1 MMSLTMV
8 SCATVCYR
16 VLPCAARCILPH
28 ARRITCNGY
37 GEKENR
43 RYAHMLAQKNVVA
56 FVHEEHQFTERLFMF
71 YARIRDGKL
80 PGFTKKEERFAAMTF
95 AEVVEFAKDFGVD
108 RALATKTELFTC
120 FRACRRNPVHQPNML
135 SYPEFVECL
144 ARVALLSFSKPYLD
158 KNHPKPE
165 HKIHGFFGWCRAS
178 DGLKRIGT

>member
-1 MMSLTMV
+1 MIYV
-8 SCATVCYR
+8 PCVPR
-16 VLPCAARCILPH
+16 VPCLPCL
-28 ARRITCNGY
+28 T
-37 GEKENR
+37 
-43 RYAHMLAQKNVVA
+43 
-56 FVHEEHQFTERLFMF
+56 RLTRLNSFS
-71 YARIRDGKL
+71 
-80 PGFTKKEERFAAMTF
+80 ERFAAMTF

-120 FRACRRNPVHQPNML
+120 FRACRRNPLHNML

-178 DGLKRIGT
+178 DGLKRIGAIEWSRGHSRAGLQLTKVSALFFGGQ

>member
-1 MMSLTMV
+1 
-8 SCATVCYR
+8 
-16 VLPCAARCILPH
+16 
-28 ARRITCNGY
+28 
-37 GEKENR
+37 
-43 RYAHMLAQKNVVA
+43 
-56 FVHEEHQFTERLFMF
+56 
-71 YARIRDGKL
+71 
-80 PGFTKKEERFAAMTF
+80 MTF

-120 FRACRRNPVHQPNML
+120 FRACRRNPLHNML

-178 DGLKRIGT
+178 DGLKRIGAIEWSRGHSRAGLQLTKVSALFTDGQCHFCLLFPVLCSLFFVLCPLSSVLKV

>member
-1 MMSLTMV
+1 MSLTMV
-8 SCATVCYR
+8 SCATVCCR

-80 PGFTKKEERFAAMTF
+80 PGFTISESTEHWPRKRNCSRVFVHAVGTPCTNPTCCRTRNSSNVWPGWRCCPF
-95 AEVVEFAKDFGVD
+95 PN
-108 RALATKTELFTC
+108 RIWTKTT
-120 FRACRRNPVHQPNML
+120 RNRNTKFMGFLAGAVPVM
-135 SYPEFVECL
+135 
-144 ARVALLSFSKPYLD
+144 A
-158 KNHPKPE
+158 
-165 HKIHGFFGWCRAS
+165 
-178 DGLKRIGT
+178 